1 MDKVAFA
8 NLLFRIEELLAEVD
22 YWRRLI
28 NDCTECRGWGEE
40 DYTNMCPSCLKAL
53 YEEFEALKK
62 VSEDAEFK
70 GVSKLLRK
78 ALEDDSIGELAEI
91 FRLARRTTAN

>member
-62 VSEDAEFK
+62 VSEDVEFK
-70 GVSKLLRK
+70 EASIQIRK
-78 ALEDDSIGELAEI
+78 ALDDDATGELAEI
-91 FRLARRTTAN
+91 FRLSRRATVN

>member
-22 YWRRLI
+22 YWRRQI
-28 NDCTECRGWGEE
+28 NDCKQCRGWGEE

-62 VSEDAEFK
+62 VAEDVELKKA
-70 GVSKLLRK
+70 SKLLRK
-78 ALEDDSIGELAEI
+78 ALENDTTGELTEI
-91 FRLARRTTAN
+91 FRLSRRITVN